1 MVIDEKYLDLLTEKK
16 AFAHFVTLMED
27 GSPQVTPVWIDYD
40 GEYVLVN
47 TAKGRTK
54 EKNLRT
60 NKHVALSILDP
71 DLSYRFL
78 GIRGRVVEVTEEGA
92 DAHIDKMA
100 KKYLGQDIYP
110 NRGPGEVRVLV
121 KIKPEHVF
129 GMG

>member
-1 MVIDEKYLDLLTEKK
+1 MVIDEKFLDLLTEKK
-16 AFAHFVTLMED
+16 SFAHFVTLMED
-27 GSPQVTPVWIDYD
+27 GSPQVSPVWVDYD
-40 GEYVLVN
+40 GEFVLVN

-78 GIRGRVVEVTEEGA
+78 GIRGRVVEVTKEGA
-92 DAHIDKMA
+92 DAHIDKLA

-110 NRGPGEVRVLV
+110 NRAPGEVRVLV
-121 KIKPEHVF
+121 KIKPEHVY